1 METSAFV
8 QCLFNSPEVL
18 SPAIDKV
25 KCFVKLFSENSN
37 LDECTGE
44 LHSFSSNP
52 NLVVDNILISSKM
65 VKKFISSLDY
75 SKTSVAFLSSCSTI
89 TILIFKAGIHID
101 ILIFS

>member
-25 KCFVKLFSENSN
+25 KCFVKLFSKNSN

-44 LHSFSSNP
+44 LHSFSRNP
-52 NLVVDNILISSKM
+52 DLAVDNILFPLRWLRNS
-65 VKKFISSLDY
+65 
-75 SKTSVAFLSSCSTI
+75 FL
-89 TILIFKAGIHID
+89 L
-101 ILIFS
+101 